1 MQASPNLPIRC
12 SPAFCAAAFCVLYFF
27 GILAST
33 HAAPVREQNF
43 SASQLKT
50 QFAIADFD
58 GDSRPDLATV
68 HVSGRISDGTRYLIA
83 FQLSTGLRHTLG
95 ITAPTGGVQISSR
108 DVNGDTF
115 ADVVITTAWT
125 NLPVAVLINDGK
137 GNFTP
142 ASPSNFPD
150 AFRVSHSSCAVV
162 APEMKDAIDFLL
174 TRHVIPDCELT
185 DSAFSPFSLAQML
198 VGRPSNALAT
208 SPATFFS
215 GRAPP
220 IRFANL

>member
-1 MQASPNLPIRC
+1 MQASPKLRVQG
-12 SPAFCAAAFCVLYFF
+12 SPAFYAAAFCVLYFF
-27 GILAST
+27 GILPSA
-33 HAAPVREQNF
+33 HAASLRTQNF

-68 HVSGRISDGTRYLIA
+68 HVADRISDGTRYLIA
-83 FQLSTGLRHTLG
+83 FQLSTGLHHTLR

-150 AFRVSHSSCAVV
+150 AFRISGSSCGVV
-162 APEMKDAIDFLL
+162 APETKDAVDFLL
-174 TRHVIPDCELT
+174 TSHVIPDCELA
-185 DSAFSPFSLAQML
+185 DSRFSPFHL
-198 VGRPSNALAT
+198 VKLLPGHPSNALAT

-220 IRFANL
+220 LHSAIL

>member
-1 MQASPNLPIRC
+1 MQALPNLRIRC
-12 SPAFCAAAFCVLYFF
+12 RPAFCAAVFCVLCFF

-33 HAAPVREQNF
+33 HAASVGGQNF
-43 SASQLKT
+43 SPSQLKT

-83 FQLSTGLRHTLG
+83 FQLSTGPLHTLG
-95 ITAPTGGVQISSR
+95 VTAPTGGVQISSR

-115 ADVVITTAWT
+115 ADVVVTTAWT

-142 ASPSNFPD
+142 SSPSNFPD
-150 AFRVSHSSCAVV
+150 AFRASDSSWGVTS
-162 APEMKDAIDFLL
+162 PEIRDAFAFLL
-174 TRHVIPDCELT
+174 VRHVIGACELT
-185 DSAFSPFSLAQML
+185 GNKFSPFNLAELL
-198 VGRPSNALAT
+198 VGKP
-208 SPATFFS
+208 SPALVGAPVPTFS

-220 IRFANL
+220 PSPISL